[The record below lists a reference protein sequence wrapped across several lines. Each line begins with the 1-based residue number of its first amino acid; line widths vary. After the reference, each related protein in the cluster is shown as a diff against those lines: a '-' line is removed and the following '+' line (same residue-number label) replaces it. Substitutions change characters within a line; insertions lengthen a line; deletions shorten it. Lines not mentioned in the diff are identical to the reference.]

1 MDKQIKA
8 RLTWVKMYL
17 EVKNAGMVCRKCG
30 ISRPTLRKWVNRY
43 NNNGIS
49 GLKELSKCPKLK
61 PNKKINNQNIK
72 WIINLR
78 KERNLG
84 ARRLQ
89 TELIRL
95 YNYHFS
101 LATIHKILIQQNV
114 DPIKRLKRKKQFKRY
129 ARPIPGDRVQVD
141 TCKIAPNIYQY
152 TAVDDCSRW
161 RVLKIYTRRTAKNT
175 LNFIDI
181 MIEQFPFPIQRIQT
195 DRGNEFFAVAV
206 QRKLMSYG
214 IKFRP
219 NKPGSPHLNGKVERS
234 QKTDLEEFYATSDLT
249 NFEKLSE
256 ELECWQF
263 FYNWQRPH
271 GSLKGKTPSQYS
283 SELSHKTPIWDEV
296 LDLYNPDDEHIQLQN
311 YQQEKALNVF
321 RKLKRCL

>member
-1 MDKQIKA
+1 MDKQIQA
-8 RLTWVKMYL
+8 RLTWIKMYL
-17 EVKNAGMVCRKCG
+17 ELKDAGLVCRRCG

-43 NNNGIS
+43 NTNGIS
-49 GLKELSKCPKLK
+49 GLKELSKRPKSS
-61 PNKKINNQNIK
+61 PNQKIDIQNTK
-72 WIINLR
+72 WVIDLR

-95 YNYHFS
+95 HNCHLS
-101 LATIHKILIQQNV
+101 LATIHKILNQTAAG
-114 DPIKRLKRKKQFKRY
+114 PIKRLKRKKHFKRY
-129 ARPIPGDRVQVD
+129 ERPIPGDRVQMD
-141 TCKIAPNIYQY
+141 TCKIAPGIYQY

-175 LNFIDI
+175 LDFIDVI
-181 MIEQFPFPIQRIQT
+181 MEQFPFPIQRIQT
-195 DRGNEFFAVAV
+195 DRGNEFFAVKV
-206 QRKLMSYG
+206 QEKLMSYG

-234 QKTDLEEFYATSDLT
+234 QKTDLEEFYATADLT
-249 NFEKLSE
+249 DFEKLGN

-283 SELSHKTPIWDEV
+283 SELSDKTPIWDEV
-296 LDLYNPDDEHIQLQN
+296 LDSYNPENEHIQLQN
-311 YQQEKALNVF
+311 YRQEMAVN
-321 RKLKRCL
+321 KLKRSL